1 MINAVFQMVGNN
13 PATIFIVGGIL
24 FLLIGGV
31 TISSDYIDS
40 EWFISSGGILL
51 AVGVAIHLVW
61 LYKKK

>member
-1 MINAVFQMVGNN
+1 MINTVFKMVGNN

-24 FLLIGGV
+24 FLLIGGI
-31 TISSDYIDS
+31 TSSSNYIDS
-40 EWFISSGGILL
+40 EWFISSGGVLL